1 MLLDP
6 RNGPRWDL
14 HTTEQN
20 RRSYV
25 VASTPRT
32 GSTLLCRTLWGT
44 GLVGAPK
51 EYLNPMQLRDWEVR
65 LGSPWSSLRHRALA
79 GMSLGLVT
87 RGRWDHQRIA
97 EHLDRVKQR
106 RTASSGWFGMKL
118 HAHHHRQWFAARPI
132 EEFLGPVRWIRIR
145 REDRLAQA
153 ISWERAMQSGQW
165 ASHQASST
173 AQPSYV
179 RGAITARLAAI
190 ERDEAWWDTV
200 LRHEPVLELTYER
213 LARQRT
219 RVTREVL
226 HWLGVEGAHS
236 VGLGPAGMQSQ
247 SDATSRQ
254 WRRDYQRGE

>member
-65 LGSPWSSLRHRALA
+65 LGSPWSSLRHRALG

-97 EHLDRVKQR
+97 QHLDRVKQR

-118 HAHHHRQWFAARPI
+118 HAHCVNASADGSTR
-132 EEFLGPVRWIRIR
+132 RIS
-145 REDRLAQA
+145 A
-153 ISWERAMQSGQW
+153 ISQSPGERK
-165 ASHQASST
+165 SS
-173 AQPSYV
+173 PDGSKF
-179 RGAITARLAAI
+179 
-190 ERDEAWWDTV
+190 
-200 LRHEPVLELTYER
+200 
-213 LARQRT
+213 
-219 RVTREVL
+219 
-226 HWLGVEGAHS
+226 
-236 VGLGPAGMQSQ
+236 GLY
-247 SDATSRQ
+247 SRSS
-254 WRRDYQRGE
+254 E